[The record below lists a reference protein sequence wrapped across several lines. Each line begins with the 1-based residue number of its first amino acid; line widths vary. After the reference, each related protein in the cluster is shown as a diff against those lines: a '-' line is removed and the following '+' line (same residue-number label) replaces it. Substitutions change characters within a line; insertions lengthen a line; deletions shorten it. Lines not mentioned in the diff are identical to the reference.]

1 MENFFLKLINLFDYI
16 QLKTATIDY
25 KFIVA
30 YYKSSVQLAPRNSLV
45 LVGSKPLCEATLD
58 GLADKRKIPVLEV
71 QVQLFN

>member
-30 YYKSSVQLAPRNSLV
+30 YYKSPVQLAPRNSLV
-45 LVGSKPLCEATLD
+45 LVGSKPLCKAPPD
-58 GLADKRKIPVLEV
+58 GLADIREIPMLEV
-71 QVQLFN
+71 QVQFFN